1 MRGAKNIARSHA
13 NMMKGIWE
21 NRYYNSDYATT
32 LGKRNIGL
40 VGYGTIGTRVAK
52 MMAGFGA
59 KYPGFTIPILRMI
72 K

>member
-1 MRGAKNIARSHA
+1 MRGDKEYSRSHA

-52 MMAGFGA
+52 MMAGLEQISW
-59 KYPGFTIPILRMI
+59 FTIPILRMI